1 MSPLTGVAKATPNH
15 ESQRH
20 APPHPRPPL
29 PQASEGRFVSRLR
42 DFHNKVKHRKIIV
55 KTLSPADRRALKA
68 RAHPLS
74 PVVSIA
80 GKGLTP
86 SVLAEIDTCL
96 TAHELIKIRVY
107 GNERDDREALLAQVC
122 RELHA
127 APVQHIGNI
136 LIVFREKPPE
146 EAAPAAMLPAKSP
159 ARTAAKTATRKPAWG
174 MKAAEKPL
182 SKIKAAKTGQRRKIE
197 YGQLRNTRATRKVA
211 R

>member
-1 MSPLTGVAKATPNH
+1 
-15 ESQRH
+15 
-20 APPHPRPPL
+20 
-29 PQASEGRFVSRLR
+29 
-42 DFHNKVKHRKIIV
+42 V
-55 KTLSPADRRALKA
+55 KTLPPADRRALKA

-107 GNERDDREALLAQVC
+107 GNERDDREAFLAQIC
-122 RELHA
+122 QELHA

-136 LIVFREKPPE
+136 LIVFREKPQE
-146 EAAPAAMLPAKSP
+146 EAAPAAKIPAKS
-159 ARTAAKTATRKPAWG
+159 AAKKPARKPAWG
-174 MKAAEKPL
+174 MKAADKPL

>member
-1 MSPLTGVAKATPNH
+1 
-15 ESQRH
+15 
-20 APPHPRPPL
+20 
-29 PQASEGRFVSRLR
+29 
-42 DFHNKVKHRKIIV
+42 V

-107 GNERDDREALLAQVC
+107 GSERDDREAFLAQVC
-122 RELHA
+122 QELHA

-136 LIVFREKPPE
+136 LIVFREKPQE
-146 EAAPAAMLPAKSP
+146 EPAPVAKLPAKKP
-159 ARTAAKTATRKPAWG
+159 ARKPAWG
-174 MKAAEKPL
+174 MKAVDKPI

-197 YGQLRNTRATRKVA
+197 YGQLRNTRTSAVKKRSPGV